1 MRACIGRIGDIQSLL
16 NAVVDQRFAKAI
28 EEAQMVDSL
37 VASLEKPALKELGRQ
52 QPFLGVPF
60 STKVGRGV
68 FLKKAISIT
77 FSSFCS
83 RIVLNV
89 YIYSCTVL

>member
-37 VASLEKPALKELGRQ
+37 VASLGEPALKELGKQ

-60 STKVGRGV
+60 STKVGG
-68 FLKKAISIT
+68 
-77 FSSFCS
+77 
-83 RIVLNV
+83 
-89 YIYSCTVL
+89 